1 MCRADESRERVV
13 AEGLGELTEAAVLVG
28 LDALSGVAASA
39 VTIGTFDGVHV
50 GHRAL
55 IGRAVERAREFD
67 IEAVALSWDRHP
79 NETLRPE
86 RVPPLLTTPE
96 RKIEL
101 LRSSGVG
108 VVAVLSFDEELSH
121 WPPER
126 FVDDVLGAGLHARSV
141 VVGRGWR
148 FGHKAAGDVALLA
161 RLGEERG
168 FEVDELPLI
177 EVQGEAVS
185 SSRVR
190 AAVASGDVALAR
202 LLLGRPFEYEGIVV
216 RGDDRGAA
224 LGFPTANVEIDASLA
239 HPPRGVYAC
248 TATVDDV
255 LYTAA
260 VNVGVNPTFGGV
272 EGTTPLRVEAFLLD
286 FDGDLYGGTLRIA
299 FLERLRD
306 EERFAGPD
314 ELIAQITQDVEATR
328 KLVSG
333 ERGST

>member
-1 MCRADESRERVV
+1 M
-13 AEGLGELTEAAVLVG
+13 LVG
-28 LDALSGVAASA
+28 LDALATVAASA

-55 IGRAVERAREFD
+55 ITRTVEQASRLGV
-67 IEAVALSWDRHP
+67 EAAALTWDRHP
-79 NETLRPE
+79 NQTLRPQ

-101 LRSSGVG
+101 LRSSGVAF
-108 VVAVLSFDEELSH
+108 VAVLPFDEKLSH

-126 FVDDVLGAGLHARSV
+126 FVEDVLVARLHARAV
-141 VVGRGWR
+141 VVGLGWR
-148 FGHKAAGDVALLA
+148 FGHKAAGDVALLS
-161 RLGEERG
+161 RLGREKG
-168 FEVDELPLI
+168 FEVEELPLI
-177 EVQGEAVS
+177 EVQDGSVS
-185 SSRVR
+185 SSRAR
-190 AAVASGDVALAR
+190 DAVASGGVALAR

-224 LGFPTANVEIDASLA
+224 LGFPTANVAVDASLA

-248 TATVDDV
+248 TATVDDL

-272 EGTTPLRVEAFLLD
+272 EGATPLRIEAYLLD
-286 FDGDLYGGTLRIA
+286 FDGDLYGRRLRIA

-314 ELIAQITQDVEATR
+314 ELVAQITQDVEATR
-328 KLVSG
+328 KLVEG
-333 ERGST
+333 GDRGSA

>member
-1 MCRADESRERVV
+1 MSDA
-13 AEGLGELTEAAVLVG
+13 TVLVG
-28 LDALSGVAASA
+28 LDGLKGVAASA

-55 IGRAVERAREFD
+55 LGRALEQARRLGVD
-67 IEAVALSWDRHP
+67 AVALTWDRHP
-79 NETLRPE
+79 NETLRPD

-101 LRSSGVG
+101 LRSSGVDI
-108 VVAVLSFDEELSH
+108 VAVLPFNEELSK

-126 FVDDVLGAGLHARSV
+126 FVADVLAAGLQARAV
-141 VVGRGWR
+141 VVGRAWR
-148 FGHKAAGDVALLA
+148 FGRKAVGDVALLA

-168 FEVDELPLI
+168 FDVEELPLI
-177 EVQGEAVS
+177 EVQGQAVS

-190 AAVASGDVALAR
+190 DAVASGDVALAR
-202 LLLGRPFEYEGIVV
+202 LLLGRPFEYEGLVV

-224 LGFPTANVEIDASLA
+224 LGFPTANVEVDASLA

-272 EGTTPLRVEAFLLD
+272 EGATPLRVEAYLLD
-286 FDGDLYGGTLRIA
+286 FDGDLYGRKLRIA

-314 ELIAQITQDVEATR
+314 ELIAQIEQDVEATR

-333 ERGST
+333 EGGSA

>member
-1 MCRADESRERVV
+1 MSHA
-13 AEGLGELTEAAVLVG
+13 TVLVG
-28 LDALSGVAASA
+28 LDGLKGVAASA

-55 IGRAVERAREFD
+55 LGRALERARRLGVD
-67 IEAVALSWDRHP
+67 AVALTWDRHP

-101 LRSSGVG
+101 LRSSGVDI
-108 VVAVLSFDEELSH
+108 VAVLPFNEELSK

-126 FVDDVLGAGLHARSV
+126 FVADVLAAGLQARAV
-141 VVGRGWR
+141 VVGRAWR
-148 FGHKAAGDVALLA
+148 FGRKAVGDVALLA

-168 FEVDELPLI
+168 FDVEELPLI
-177 EVQGEAVS
+177 EVQGQAVS

-190 AAVASGDVALAR
+190 DAVASGDVALAR
-202 LLLGRPFEYEGIVV
+202 LLLGRPFEYEGLVV

-224 LGFPTANVEIDASLA
+224 LGFPTANVEVDASLA

-272 EGTTPLRVEAFLLD
+272 EGATPLRVEAYLLD
-286 FDGDLYGGTLRIA
+286 FDGDLYGRKLRIA

-314 ELIAQITQDVEATR
+314 ELIAQIEQDVEATR

-333 ERGST
+333 EGGSA

>member
-1 MCRADESRERVV
+1 V
-13 AEGLGELTEAAVLVG
+13 TEATEATVLVG
-28 LDALSGVAASA
+28 LGALKDVAASA

-55 IGRAVERAREFD
+55 LGRA
-67 IEAVALSWDRHP
+67 IEHGRRLGIDAVALTWDRHP

-96 RKIEL
+96 RKIGL
-101 LRSSGVG
+101 LRSSGVDA
-108 VVAVLSFDEELSH
+108 VAVIPFDEELSH

-126 FVDDVLGAGLHARSV
+126 FVEDVLSAGLHARAV
-141 VVGRGWR
+141 VVGRGWH
-148 FGHKAAGDVALLA
+148 FGHKAVGDVTLLA
-161 RLGEERG
+161 RLGEVHG

-177 EVQGEAVS
+177 EVQGQAVS

-202 LLLGRPFEYEGIVV
+202 LLLGRPFEYEGVVV

-224 LGFPTANVEIDASLA
+224 LGFPTANVEVDASLA

-248 TATVDDV
+248 TAAVDDV

-272 EGTTPLRVEAFLLD
+272 EGATPLRVEAYLLD
-286 FDGDLYGGTLRIA
+286 FDGDLYGRNLRIA

-314 ELIAQITQDVEATR
+314 ELIAQIEQDVEATR

-333 ERGST
+333 EAGSA